1 MYIYIIVIL
10 ATLFFT
16 YIAQKNK
23 TKENEIKKLSY
34 YISITIS
41 FFILFLFLGLRYK
54 VGFDYSYTYVP
65 QYYNIIRGKN
75 THFEFLFVCLNK
87 FVYFFFDNVDWVFII
102 SAFITVFIVYNIICK
117 RINNIVLGVFLYI
130 GTRMYLYS
138 FTQVRQYIAI
148 AIFLFAIKYIVEKK
162 MFRYFFWI
170 LIASLI
176 HKTAILYLPV
186 YFVRNIN
193 LSHRKYIMIAVVAI
207 FCAPIVNILYNYV
220 GNYLYGWYISN
231 EIGLGNSSIVMG
243 IINLFVIILSIL
255 FYNKVNTSVE
265 NRILLNIQLIAW
277 VAFVTTQSL
286 NESYRIV
293 ALFMYTSI
301 LLIPKIYETIKYKNN
316 KRVVMLMI
324 IILFSLCIYVYL
336 ENDASMIPYRTIF
349 DKYN

>member
-1 MYIYIIVIL
+1 MYIYIIIIIG
-10 ATLFFT
+10 ALFFA

-23 TKENEIKKLSY
+23 KKENETKILSY

-41 FFILFLFLGLRYK
+41 FFILFLFLGIRYN

-65 QYYNIIRGKN
+65 QYYNIIRGNN

-102 SAFITVFIVYNIICK
+102 SAFITVFIVYNVICK
-117 RINNIVLGVFLYI
+117 RVNNIVLGIFLYI

-148 AIFLFAIKYIVEKK
+148 AIFLYASKYIVEKK
-162 MFRYFFWI
+162 MYRYFFWI
-170 LIASLI
+170 IIASLI
-176 HKTAILYLPV
+176 HKTAILYIPV
-186 YFVRNIN
+186 YFVRNIK
-193 LSHRKYIMIAVVAI
+193 LSRRKYMIVAVIAV
-207 FCAPIVNILYNYV
+207 FCAPIISILYNYV

-243 IINLFVIILSIL
+243 VINLFVIILSIL
-255 FYNKVNTSVE
+255 FYNNVNTNIE

-277 VAFVTTQSL
+277 IIFATTQSL

-293 ALFMYTSI
+293 ALFMYISI
-301 LLIPKIYETIKYKNN
+301 LLIPKIYESIKNKNN
-316 KRVVMLMI
+316 KKVVMITI

-336 ENDASMIPYRTIF
+336 KNDTSMIPYRTIF
-349 DKYN
+349 NKYN